1 MTVRS
6 EIHASIP
13 ASRSRRNAARS
24 AFPALSASRARGPHL
39 GPALVA
45 VAWAAV
51 LAFLVLA
58 VAAPAAGL
66 HGRPAPSGVD
76 GQRIVVVAK

>member
-13 ASRSRRNAARS
+13 PSRSRRNASPS

-45 VAWAAV
+45 GAWAAA

-66 HGRPAPSGVD
+66 HGRPAPSVVD
-76 GQRIVVVAK
+76 GARVAVVAK

>member
-13 ASRSRRNAARS
+13 ASRPRRNAAPS

-39 GPALVA
+39 APALVA
-45 VAWAAV
+45 TAWAAA

-66 HGRPAPSGVD
+66 HGRAARPEVDAPRVA
-76 GQRIVVVAK
+76 VVAK

>member
-1 MTVRS
+1 MTVRA
-6 EIHASIP
+6 EIHAPIL
-13 ASRSRRNAARS
+13 ASPPRRNAAPS
-24 AFPALSASRARGPHL
+24 AFPALAGSRARGPHL

-45 VAWAAV
+45 AAWAAA

-66 HGRPAPSGVD
+66 HRRPGRPGNDAPQVA
-76 GQRIVVVAK
+76 VVAK